1 MAAIATG
8 AASIHTDERIDPADG
23 IAAILRYPLPR

>member
-8 AASIHTDERIDPADG
+8 AASTEND
-23 IAAILRYPLPR
+23 ILRPPFNHLKKAHAGE